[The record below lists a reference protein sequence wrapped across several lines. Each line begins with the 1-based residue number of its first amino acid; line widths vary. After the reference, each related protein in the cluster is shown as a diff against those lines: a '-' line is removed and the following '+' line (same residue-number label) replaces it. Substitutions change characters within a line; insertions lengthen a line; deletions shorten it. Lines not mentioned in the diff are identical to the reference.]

1 MILSFGLQEGLNQR
15 SPWIYVNKKTAGG
28 QRGKF
33 KMYFLVY
40 DIVKS
45 HVKALGLYN
54 FIRGFWW
61 AYKLG
66 AYIQEGDI

>member
-1 MILSFGLQEGLNQR
+1 MILSFGLQEGVNQR

-33 KMYFLVY
+33 KMYFL
-40 DIVKS
+40 
-45 HVKALGLYN
+45 VKALGLYN